1 MPITVKEKAGP
12 RTIANDEHPLKVDP
26 AKIPG
31 LKPAFR
37 ANGTITPAASSANA
51 DGAAALILAKR
62 SLADRDGLPMLAEI
76 KGHATHSQ
84 EPQWFTTAPIPAIR
98 KLLDKVGWSVGDVD
112 LFEINEAFAV
122 VAMAAQRDL
131 GIPRD
136 KLNINGGAC
145 ALGHPIGATGARLIV
160 TLLHALEAQNLKR
173 GVAAL
178 LHRRRRSHRDRRGT
192 HRALSAPA
200 KVFAPG
206 IACRNWISDRHGRFI
221 AEDRYDRSHR
231 SPAPTCRKFAGNFM
245 ISNWLSAALA
255 RRNIHYGWVMVGVT
269 FFTALIT
276 AGTVGAPGVF
286 IVPLQHEFGWTTAE
300 ISSALS
306 IRFIL
311 FGLMAPFAAALLNRY
326 GLRNV
331 TLSALLIVA
340 SALVTS
346 LGMTKVWQLML
357 LWGVV
362 IGIGTGMTALV
373 LGATIAARWFAARR
387 GLVVGILTAS
397 VATGQL
403 VFLPLLASITERVGW
418 RIALG
423 LMCVMLAVAAFAV
436 LMLMRDRPSDVGL
449 RPFGDEGTEPLP
461 APPASNAPIMAAA
474 LGTLRD
480 ASKQRVF
487 WILFAT
493 FFICG
498 ASTNG
503 LVQVHLIP
511 MCLDF
516 GIPQVQ
522 AASLLAAMGVFD
534 FFGTIMSGWLSDR
547 YDNRWLLFWYYGL
560 RGLSL
565 LFLPFSDFSFYGLS
579 LFAMFYGLD
588 WIATVPPTVRLT
600 AQRFGPERANLVFGW
615 IFAGHQM
622 GAATAA
628 FGAGLSRT
636 LLATYLPAFFVA
648 GALCVVA
655 ALIVLAIARP
665 PKPVAA

>member
-1 MPITVKEKAGP
+1 
-12 RTIANDEHPLKVDP
+12 
-26 AKIPG
+26 
-31 LKPAFR
+31 
-37 ANGTITPAASSANA
+37 
-51 DGAAALILAKR
+51 
-62 SLADRDGLPMLAEI
+62 
-76 KGHATHSQ
+76 
-84 EPQWFTTAPIPAIR
+84 
-98 KLLDKVGWSVGDVD
+98 
-112 LFEINEAFAV
+112 
-122 VAMAAQRDL
+122 
-131 GIPRD
+131 
-136 KLNINGGAC
+136 
-145 ALGHPIGATGARLIV
+145 
-160 TLLHALEAQNLKR
+160 
-173 GVAAL
+173 
-178 LHRRRRSHRDRRGT
+178 
-192 HRALSAPA
+192 
-200 KVFAPG
+200 
-206 IACRNWISDRHGRFI
+206 
-221 AEDRYDRSHR
+221 
-231 SPAPTCRKFAGNFM
+231 M

-269 FFTALIT
+269 FFTALIS

-286 IVPLQHEFGWTTAE
+286 IVPLQNEFGWSPAE

-326 GLRNV
+326 GLRNMSL
-331 TLSALLIVA
+331 LSLLIVA
-340 SALVTS
+340 SALIAS
-346 LGMTKVWQLML
+346 LAMTKVWQLVL

-373 LGATIAARWFAARR
+373 LGATIATRWFAARR

-403 VFLPLLASITERVGW
+403 VFLPLLASLTERMGW
-418 RIALG
+418 RIAVMLV
-423 LMCVMLAVAAFAV
+423 CVMLAVAAFAV
-436 LMLMRDRPSDVGL
+436 LMLMRDRPSDVGQ
-449 RPFGDEGTEPLP
+449 RPFGDEGTAPLP
-461 APPASNAPIMAAA
+461 APPPNMAPIMAAA

-480 ASKQRVF
+480 AAKTKVF

-503 LVQVHLIP
+503 LIQVHLIP
-511 MCLDF
+511 MCFDY

-522 AASLLAAMGVFD
+522 AASLLAAMGIFD
-534 FFGTIMSGWLSDR
+534 FVGTIVSGWLSDR

-565 LFLPFSDFSFYGLS
+565 VFLPFTDFSFYGLS

-615 IFAGHQM
+615 IFAGHQL
-622 GAATAA
+622 GAGVAA

-636 LLATYLPAFFVA
+636 VLASYLPAFFIA

-655 ALIVLAIARP
+655 ALIVLTISRP
-665 PKPVAA
+665 PKAVAA

>member
-1 MPITVKEKAGP
+1 MISD
-12 RTIANDEHPLKVDP
+12 RL
-26 AKIPG
+26 
-31 LKPAFR
+31 
-37 ANGTITPAASSANA
+37 
-51 DGAAALILAKR
+51 AAAL
-62 SLADRDGLPMLAEI
+62 S
-76 KGHATHSQ
+76 
-84 EPQWFTTAPIPAIR
+84 
-98 KLLDKVGWSVGDVD
+98 
-112 LFEINEAFAV
+112 
-122 VAMAAQRDL
+122 
-131 GIPRD
+131 
-136 KLNINGGAC
+136 
-145 ALGHPIGATGARLIV
+145 
-160 TLLHALEAQNLKR
+160 
-173 GVAAL
+173 
-178 LHRRRRSHRDRRGT
+178 
-192 HRALSAPA
+192 
-200 KVFAPG
+200 
-206 IACRNWISDRHGRFI
+206 
-221 AEDRYDRSHR
+221 
-231 SPAPTCRKFAGNFM
+231 
-245 ISNWLSAALA
+245 
-255 RRNIHYGWVMVGVT
+255 RRNIHYAWVMVGVT
-269 FFTALIT
+269 FFTSLIS

-286 IVPLQHEFGWTTAE
+286 IVPLQQEFGWTTAE
-300 ISSALS
+300 VSSALS

-346 LGMTKVWQLML
+346 LAMTKLWQLIL

-403 VFLPLLASITERVGW
+403 LFLPLLAAITERMGW
-418 RIALG
+418 RIALA
-423 LMCVMLAVAAFAV
+423 LMCVMLAVAASAV
-436 LMLMRDRPSDVGL
+436 LLLMRDRPGDVGL
-449 RPFGDEGTEPLP
+449 RPFGDDTKQPLP
-461 APPASNAPIMAAA
+461 APSVDKAPILAAA

-480 ASKQRVF
+480 ASKSRVF
-487 WILFAT
+487 WILFLT

-503 LVQVHLIP
+503 LIQVHLIP
-511 MCLDF
+511 MCIDY

-534 FFGTIMSGWLSDR
+534 FFGTIFSGWLSDR

-565 LFLPFSDFSFYGLS
+565 LLLPFTDFSFYGLS

-615 IFAGHQM
+615 IFAGHQL
-622 GAATAA
+622 GAGASA
-628 FGAGLSRT
+628 FAAGLSRT
-636 LLATYLPAFFVA
+636 VLESYLPAFFAA
-648 GALCVVA
+648 GALCIVA
-655 ALIVLAIARP
+655 ALIMLTISRH
-665 PKPVAA
+665 PKPVAAA

>member
-1 MPITVKEKAGP
+1 
-12 RTIANDEHPLKVDP
+12 
-26 AKIPG
+26 
-31 LKPAFR
+31 
-37 ANGTITPAASSANA
+37 
-51 DGAAALILAKR
+51 
-62 SLADRDGLPMLAEI
+62 
-76 KGHATHSQ
+76 
-84 EPQWFTTAPIPAIR
+84 
-98 KLLDKVGWSVGDVD
+98 
-112 LFEINEAFAV
+112 
-122 VAMAAQRDL
+122 
-131 GIPRD
+131 
-136 KLNINGGAC
+136 
-145 ALGHPIGATGARLIV
+145 
-160 TLLHALEAQNLKR
+160 
-173 GVAAL
+173 
-178 LHRRRRSHRDRRGT
+178 
-192 HRALSAPA
+192 
-200 KVFAPG
+200 
-206 IACRNWISDRHGRFI
+206 
-221 AEDRYDRSHR
+221 
-231 SPAPTCRKFAGNFM
+231 M
-245 ISNWLSAALA
+245 ISNWLAAELS

-286 IVPLQHEFGWTTAE
+286 IVPLQHEFGWSTAE

-326 GLRNV
+326 GLRNM
-331 TLSALLIVA
+331 TLLAQLIVV
-340 SALVTS
+340 SALVGS
-346 LGMTKVWQLML
+346 LAMTKVWQLML

-373 LGATIAARWFAARR
+373 LGATVATRWFVARR

-403 VFLPLLASITERVGW
+403 VFLPLLAHLTDRFGW

-423 LMCVMLAVAAFAV
+423 LICAMLAVSASAV
-436 LMLMRDRPSDVGL
+436 LLLMRDRPSDLGL
-449 RPFGDEGTEPLP
+449 RPFGDTGTEPLP
-461 APPASNAPIMAAA
+461 APPPNTAPIMAAA

-480 ASKQRVF
+480 ASKTRVF

-522 AASLLAAMGVFD
+522 AAGLLAAMGVFD
-534 FFGTIMSGWLSDR
+534 FFGTIVSGWLSDR

-565 LFLPFSDFSFYGLS
+565 VFLPFTDFSFYGLS

-600 AQRFGPERANLVFGW
+600 AQRFGAERANLVFGW
-615 IFAGHQM
+615 VFAGHQL

-648 GALCVVA
+648 GALCVIA
-655 ALIVLAIARP
+655 ALIVLAISRP
-665 PKPVAA
+665 VKVAVA

>member
-1 MPITVKEKAGP
+1 
-12 RTIANDEHPLKVDP
+12 
-26 AKIPG
+26 
-31 LKPAFR
+31 
-37 ANGTITPAASSANA
+37 
-51 DGAAALILAKR
+51 
-62 SLADRDGLPMLAEI
+62 
-76 KGHATHSQ
+76 
-84 EPQWFTTAPIPAIR
+84 
-98 KLLDKVGWSVGDVD
+98 
-112 LFEINEAFAV
+112 
-122 VAMAAQRDL
+122 
-131 GIPRD
+131 
-136 KLNINGGAC
+136 
-145 ALGHPIGATGARLIV
+145 
-160 TLLHALEAQNLKR
+160 
-173 GVAAL
+173 
-178 LHRRRRSHRDRRGT
+178 
-192 HRALSAPA
+192 
-200 KVFAPG
+200 
-206 IACRNWISDRHGRFI
+206 
-221 AEDRYDRSHR
+221 
-231 SPAPTCRKFAGNFM
+231 M

-255 RRNIHYGWVMVGVT
+255 RRNIHYGWVMVAVT
-269 FFTALIT
+269 LLTAVIT

-286 IVPLQHEFGWTTAE
+286 IVPLQQEFGWSTAE

-311 FGLMAPFAAALLNRY
+311 FGLMAPFAAALMNRY

-340 SALVTS
+340 SALVSS
-346 LGMTKVWQLML
+346 LLMTQVWQLIL

-373 LGATIAARWFAARR
+373 LGATVATRWFTARR

-403 VFLPLLASITERVGW
+403 VFLPLLASVTEKMGW
-418 RIALG
+418 RIALS
-423 LMCVMLAVAAFAV
+423 LVCVMLALAALAV
-436 LMLMRDRPSDVGL
+436 LLVMRDRPTDVGL
-449 RPFGDEGTEPLP
+449 RPFGDQGAEPLP
-461 APPASNAPIMAAA
+461 PPPPSSAPIVTAA
-474 LGTLRD
+474 LGSLRE
-480 ASKQRVF
+480 AARTQAF

-534 FFGTIMSGWLSDR
+534 LFGTMFSGWLSDR
-547 YDNRWLLFWYYGL
+547 YDNRWLLFCYYGL

-565 LFLPFSDFSFYGLS
+565 LMLPFTDFSFYGLS

-615 IFAGHQM
+615 IFTGHQL
-622 GAATAA
+622 GAASAA

-636 LLATYLPAFFVA
+636 VLATYLPAFFLA
-648 GALCVVA
+648 GALCIVA
-655 ALIVLAIARP
+655 ALIALAISRAA
-665 PKPVAA
+665 KPATA

>member
-1 MPITVKEKAGP
+1 
-12 RTIANDEHPLKVDP
+12 
-26 AKIPG
+26 
-31 LKPAFR
+31 
-37 ANGTITPAASSANA
+37 
-51 DGAAALILAKR
+51 
-62 SLADRDGLPMLAEI
+62 
-76 KGHATHSQ
+76 
-84 EPQWFTTAPIPAIR
+84 
-98 KLLDKVGWSVGDVD
+98 
-112 LFEINEAFAV
+112 
-122 VAMAAQRDL
+122 
-131 GIPRD
+131 
-136 KLNINGGAC
+136 
-145 ALGHPIGATGARLIV
+145 
-160 TLLHALEAQNLKR
+160 
-173 GVAAL
+173 
-178 LHRRRRSHRDRRGT
+178 
-192 HRALSAPA
+192 
-200 KVFAPG
+200 
-206 IACRNWISDRHGRFI
+206 
-221 AEDRYDRSHR
+221 
-231 SPAPTCRKFAGNFM
+231 M
-245 ISNWLSAALA
+245 ISNWLSATLA
-255 RRNIHYGWVMVGVT
+255 RRNIHYGWAMVAVT
-269 FFTALIT
+269 FLAALIS

-286 IVPLQHEFGWTTAE
+286 IVPLQREFGWTTAE

-331 TLSALLIVA
+331 TLTAQLIVVSALLA
-340 SALVTS
+340 SLA
-346 LGMTKVWQLML
+346 MTKVWQLML

-373 LGATIAARWFAARR
+373 LGATIATRWFSERR

-403 VFLPLLASITERVGW
+403 AFLPLLASLTERLGW
-418 RIALG
+418 RTALA
-423 LMCVMLAVAAFAV
+423 LVCCVLGISAFAV
-436 LMLMRDRPSDVGL
+436 LMLMCDRPSDVGL
-449 RPFGDEGTEPLP
+449 RPFGAKGTEPLP
-461 APPASNAPIMAAA
+461 APPANAAPIVHAA

-480 ASKQRVF
+480 VSTSPVF
-487 WILFAT
+487 WALFAT

-534 FFGTIMSGWLSDR
+534 FFGTIVSGWLSDR

-565 LFLPFSDFSFYGLS
+565 VFLPFSDFTFYGLS

-615 IFAGHQM
+615 IFAGHQL
-622 GAATAA
+622 GAGTAA

-636 LLATYLPAFFVA
+636 VLASYLPAFFIA
-648 GALCVVA
+648 GALCILA
-655 ALIVLAIARP
+655 ALLALSISRP
-665 PKPVAA
+665 KSVTV

>member
-1 MPITVKEKAGP
+1 
-12 RTIANDEHPLKVDP
+12 L
-26 AKIPG
+26 
-31 LKPAFR
+31 
-37 ANGTITPAASSANA
+37 
-51 DGAAALILAKR
+51 
-62 SLADRDGLPMLAEI
+62 
-76 KGHATHSQ
+76 
-84 EPQWFTTAPIPAIR
+84 
-98 KLLDKVGWSVGDVD
+98 
-112 LFEINEAFAV
+112 
-122 VAMAAQRDL
+122 
-131 GIPRD
+131 
-136 KLNINGGAC
+136 
-145 ALGHPIGATGARLIV
+145 
-160 TLLHALEAQNLKR
+160 
-173 GVAAL
+173 
-178 LHRRRRSHRDRRGT
+178 
-192 HRALSAPA
+192 
-200 KVFAPG
+200 
-206 IACRNWISDRHGRFI
+206 
-221 AEDRYDRSHR
+221 
-231 SPAPTCRKFAGNFM
+231 
-245 ISNWLSAALA
+245 ISNWLSSALA

-269 FFTALIT
+269 FLTALIT

-286 IVPLQHEFGWTTAE
+286 IVPLQREFGWTTAE

-311 FGLMAPFAAALLNRY
+311 FGLMAPFAAALMNRY

-331 TLSALLIVA
+331 TLAALLIVA
-340 SALVTS
+340 SALSAS
-346 LGMTKVWQLML
+346 LAMTKVWHLLL

-373 LGATIAARWFAARR
+373 LGATVAARWFNGRR

-403 VFLPLLASITERVGW
+403 VFLPLLASVTERLGW
-418 RIALG
+418 RIALSFV
-423 LMCVMLAVAAFAV
+423 CVMLGVAAFAV

-449 RPFGDEGTEPLP
+449 RPFGDQGTEPLP
-461 APPASNAPIMAAA
+461 APPPNNTPILAAA

-480 ASKQRVF
+480 AAQTRAF

-522 AASLLAAMGVFD
+522 AASLLAAMGIFD

-565 LFLPFSDFSFYGLS
+565 LMLPFTDFSFYGLS

-600 AQRFGPERANLVFGW
+600 AQRFGAERANLVFGW

-622 GAATAA
+622 GAAFAA

-636 LLATYLPAFFVA
+636 LLATYLPAFFFA

-655 ALIVLAIARP
+655 ALIVLAIARA
-665 PKPVAA
+665 PKPVAAQA

>member
-1 MPITVKEKAGP
+1 
-12 RTIANDEHPLKVDP
+12 
-26 AKIPG
+26 
-31 LKPAFR
+31 
-37 ANGTITPAASSANA
+37 
-51 DGAAALILAKR
+51 
-62 SLADRDGLPMLAEI
+62 
-76 KGHATHSQ
+76 
-84 EPQWFTTAPIPAIR
+84 
-98 KLLDKVGWSVGDVD
+98 
-112 LFEINEAFAV
+112 
-122 VAMAAQRDL
+122 
-131 GIPRD
+131 
-136 KLNINGGAC
+136 
-145 ALGHPIGATGARLIV
+145 
-160 TLLHALEAQNLKR
+160 
-173 GVAAL
+173 
-178 LHRRRRSHRDRRGT
+178 
-192 HRALSAPA
+192 
-200 KVFAPG
+200 
-206 IACRNWISDRHGRFI
+206 
-221 AEDRYDRSHR
+221 
-231 SPAPTCRKFAGNFM
+231 M

-331 TLSALLIVA
+331 TLAAQLIVV
-340 SALVTS
+340 SALVAS

-373 LGATIAARWFAARR
+373 LGATIATRWFAARR

-403 VFLPLLASITERVGW
+403 VFLPLLASLTDRYGW
-418 RIALG
+418 RIALS
-423 LMCVMLAVAAFAV
+423 LVCVMLCVSAFAV
-436 LMLMRDRPSDVGL
+436 LMIMRDRPSDLGL
-449 RPFGDEGTEPLP
+449 RPFGDTGTAPLP
-461 APPASNAPIMAAA
+461 PPPPNNAPIITAA

-480 ASKQRVF
+480 ASKSRVF

-534 FFGTIMSGWLSDR
+534 FFGTIVSGWLSDR
-547 YDNRWLLFWYYGL
+547 YDNRYLLFWYYGL

-565 LFLPFSDFSFYGLS
+565 VFLPFSNFSFYGLS

-615 IFAGHQM
+615 IFAGHQL
-622 GAATAA
+622 GAGTAA

-636 LLATYLPAFFVA
+636 LLASYLPAFFVA
-648 GALCVVA
+648 GALCIVA
-655 ALIVLAIARP
+655 AMIVLVISRP
-665 PKPVAA
+665 PKPVMAQVASSG

>member
-1 MPITVKEKAGP
+1 
-12 RTIANDEHPLKVDP
+12 
-26 AKIPG
+26 
-31 LKPAFR
+31 
-37 ANGTITPAASSANA
+37 
-51 DGAAALILAKR
+51 
-62 SLADRDGLPMLAEI
+62 
-76 KGHATHSQ
+76 
-84 EPQWFTTAPIPAIR
+84 
-98 KLLDKVGWSVGDVD
+98 
-112 LFEINEAFAV
+112 
-122 VAMAAQRDL
+122 
-131 GIPRD
+131 
-136 KLNINGGAC
+136 
-145 ALGHPIGATGARLIV
+145 
-160 TLLHALEAQNLKR
+160 
-173 GVAAL
+173 
-178 LHRRRRSHRDRRGT
+178 
-192 HRALSAPA
+192 
-200 KVFAPG
+200 
-206 IACRNWISDRHGRFI
+206 
-221 AEDRYDRSHR
+221 
-231 SPAPTCRKFAGNFM
+231 M

-255 RRNIHYGWVMVGVT
+255 RRNIHYGWVMVAVT
-269 FFTALIT
+269 FLTALIS

-286 IVPLQHEFGWTTAE
+286 IVPLQKEFGWTTAE

-311 FGLMAPFAAALLNRY
+311 FGLMAPFAAALMNRY

-331 TLSALLIVA
+331 TLSALLVVV
-340 SALVTS
+340 SGLMTS
-346 LGMTKVWQLML
+346 LAMTKIWHLML

-373 LGATIAARWFAARR
+373 LGATIAARWFVGRR

-403 VFLPLLASITERVGW
+403 VFLPLLATITDHHGW

-423 LMCVMLAVAAFAV
+423 LVCVMLGVAAFAV
-436 LMLMRDRPSDVGL
+436 LMIMRDRPGDLGL
-449 RPFGDEGTEPLP
+449 RPLGDEGTAPLP
-461 APPASNAPIMAAA
+461 APPPNNAPIMAAA

-480 ASKQRVF
+480 ASKSPVF

-503 LVQVHLIP
+503 LIQVHLIP

-522 AASLLAAMGVFD
+522 AASLLAAMGIFD
-534 FFGTIMSGWLSDR
+534 FFGTIVSGWLSDR

-565 LFLPFSDFSFYGLS
+565 VFLPFTDFSFYGLS
-579 LFAMFYGLD
+579 LFAVFYGLD

-600 AQRFGPERANLVFGW
+600 AQRFGAERANLVFGW
-615 IFAGHQM
+615 IFAGHQL
-622 GAATAA
+622 GAGTAA

-636 LLATYLPAFFVA
+636 VLATYLPAFFAA

-655 ALIVLAIARP
+655 ALIILMIARH
-665 PKPVAA
+665 PKPLAA